1 MFEQHSNATVVSRQS
16 LYERVWSKPMTALA
30 KGYGISNV
38 ALAKICRKLDIP
50 CPQRGYWRKKETGR
64 AVKQLPLPPNH
75 NPNQQKATIHRT
87 IRPEVSLPE
96 EIAQRIMAEQS
107 LEQKIEVP
115 DRLGKTHRLFTGHLT
130 DWRSASV
137 DEYGAIRQ
145 GSLRQLKIRV
155 SPKSLSRAVR
165 IMNALFLALETR
177 GYLVDIQCGYNKVL
191 GVSINGEPVEF
202 GIEEKFRRT
211 ELAQDKLRQD
221 DSWSYRRYEYVPTGI
236 LTLKIHEYVDG
247 QQKSWSD
254 GKTMQL
260 EACLNAFIVGLL
272 KAAEALKARRRQREQ
287 EALARLEA
295 ERRRQEE
302 EQRCQEELAKR
313 QTLIKEAENWTRA
326 QQLRAYLSAVKEA
339 LIKKHGVIQ
348 QGSKA
353 DQWLTW
359 AYQQAEAFD
368 PLRSE

>member
-1 MFEQHSNATVVSRQS
+1 M
-16 LYERVWSKPMTALA
+16 
-30 KGYGISNV
+30 
-38 ALAKICRKLDIP
+38 
-50 CPQRGYWRKKETGR
+50 
-64 AVKQLPLPPNH
+64 
-75 NPNQQKATIHRT
+75 
-87 IRPEVSLPE
+87 RPEVSLSE
-96 EIAQRIMAEQS
+96 DVAKRIMVEQCP
-107 LEQKIEVP
+107 EQKIEVP
-115 DRLGKTHRLFTGHLT
+115 KRLGKTHRLFTGHLT

-165 IMNALFLALETR
+165 IMNTLLLELETR
-177 GYLVDIQCGYNKVL
+177 GYPVSVSVGYKKVL
-191 GVSINGEPVEF
+191 CVSINGEPVEF

-211 ELAQDKLRQD
+211 ELTQDKLRQD
-221 DSWSYRRYEYVPTGI
+221 NSWSYRRYKYVPTGI
-236 LTLKIHEYVDG
+236 LMLKIDEYVDG
-247 QQKSWSD
+247 LQKSWSD

-260 EACLNAFIVGLL
+260 EACLNAFMVGLL
-272 KAAEALKARRRQREQ
+272 KAAEALKARRLQREQ

-302 EQRCQEELAKR
+302 EQKRQEELARR
-313 QTLIKEAENWTRA
+313 QSLLKEAESWTKA